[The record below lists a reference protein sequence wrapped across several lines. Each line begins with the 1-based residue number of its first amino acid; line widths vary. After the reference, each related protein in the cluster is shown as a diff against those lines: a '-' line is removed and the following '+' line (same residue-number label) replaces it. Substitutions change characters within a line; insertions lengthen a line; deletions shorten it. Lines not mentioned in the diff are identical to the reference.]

1 MCELEK
7 RLQLRLQGICPADA
21 EAMAQARARQDSLAK
36 PPSSL
41 GQLEDLSVR
50 LAGMTGRVHNRIE
63 KGRICVLCADNGVV
77 EEGVASAPQ
86 SVTLAQSINL
96 TRGVTGASTLA
107 AYFGDEVQ
115 VVDVGINARVDCPAV
130 LPRKIAMGTRNF
142 AKEPAMSR
150 EQCLQAILTG
160 MELTDMARAD
170 GVDIL
175 GVGEMG
181 IGNTSSSSAV
191 LASLLQVPVQQVT
204 GRGGGITDESFR
216 RKKEVLEQAIALHQ
230 PDSSD
235 PIDVLSKVGGFDLAA
250 MCGVFLGA
258 AEHRIPVVIDG
269 FISVVAALCAVRLCP
284 AARDY
289 LIPSHASFERGYRL
303 AIETLGLQPYLH
315 LQMRLGEGS
324 GCPLAFRIV
333 QAATAVM
340 NGMATFAE
348 AEINDD
354 YLEEIR
360 AKDSFSV

>member
-1 MCELEK
+1 MYELER
-7 RLQLRLQGICPADA
+7 RLQQRLQKIRPADG
-21 EAMAQARARQDSLAK
+21 EAMDRAAVRQAALAK
-36 PPSSL
+36 PPKSL
-41 GQLEDLSVR
+41 GQLEELSIR
-50 LAGMTGRVHNRIE
+50 LAGITGQVHNRIE

-86 SVTLAQSINL
+86 SVTLSQTVNL
-96 TRGVTGASTLA
+96 TRGVTGASALA

-130 LPRKIAMGTRNF
+130 LPRKIAMGTKNF
-142 AKEPAMSR
+142 VKEPAMTR
-150 EQCLQAILTG
+150 EQCLQAVLTG
-160 MELTDMARAD
+160 MELADMAKAD

-191 LASLLQVPVQQVT
+191 LAVLLQVSVEQVT
-204 GRGGGITDESFR
+204 GRGGGITDEGFR
-216 RKKEVLEQAIALHQ
+216 RKKKVIEQAIALHQ
-230 PDSSD
+230 PDSRD
-235 PIDVLSKVGGFDLAA
+235 PLDVLSKVGGFDLAA

-258 AEHRIPVVIDG
+258 AENRIPVVIDG
-269 FISVVAALCAVRLCP
+269 FISVVAALCAARLCP
-284 AARDY
+284 AARDFF
-289 LIPSHASFERGYRL
+289 IPSHASFERGYRL
-303 AIETLGLQPYLH
+303 AIETLGLQPYLQ

-340 NGMATFAE
+340 NGMATFEE
-348 AEINDD
+348 ASINDD